1 MEVLRLKM
9 NQIIIGKFI
18 AQKRKE
24 KNLTQEQLAE
34 KIGVSNKTIS
44 KWETGKCMPDYSI
57 IEILCQELNIT
68 LAELMN
74 GEEDEKSIHTY
85 DNEQIIEMIKEMQN
99 LKNIK
104 TLISGFFLIIMGGVM
119 FVLSQIFGGTNVQDF
134 LSGFL
139 LGISIPNMLIGV
151 FLLGYYLLHC
161 KQKKI

>member
-1 MEVLRLKM
+1 M

-34 KIGVSNKTIS
+34 KTGVSNKTIS

-85 DNEQIIEMIKEMQN
+85 DNKQIIEMIKEMQN

-134 LSGFL
+134 LSGFM
-139 LGISIPNMLIGV
+139 LGISISNMLIGV